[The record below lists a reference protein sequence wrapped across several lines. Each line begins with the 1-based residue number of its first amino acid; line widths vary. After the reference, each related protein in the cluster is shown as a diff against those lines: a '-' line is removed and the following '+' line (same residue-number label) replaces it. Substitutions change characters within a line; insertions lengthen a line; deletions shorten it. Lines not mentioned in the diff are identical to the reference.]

1 MRTKTKN
8 RFDTL
13 KEKALGSTEETTV
26 VKTSKRPSVLGKRQ
40 EAVAAVASGKVKT
53 IKIFEHDPQRIR
65 PWSGHNRHYD
75 ALSKERC
82 SDLIEGFRRA
92 GQQFPA
98 IVRTVSDSDE
108 YDFEF
113 ICGARRHWTAAYLKR
128 DLVIEVRNIDDRDAF
143 LLQDIENRDRE
154 DISDY
159 ERASDY
165 SKALPVYFEGKK
177 SHMAEQL
184 QIDSGNFNR
193 LLALVDLPSEIIDAY
208 ADIRDLVVHHGT
220 QYAKYLKDPATKKW
234 VLSAAK
240 KLKGQGASGKE
251 VVAALRQA
259 SRQGMPVD
267 AGRKNMRSTN
277 GSLSITRGKRGQYTV
292 SFTVPSK
299 DREQGIAA
307 IRSDLQE
314 MIDSLAEEADAS
326 RSKSAETDVTS

>member
-13 KEKALGSTEETTV
+13 KEKALGNSEETTV
-26 VKTSKRPSVLGKRQ
+26 AKTSKRPSVLGKRQ

-75 ALSKERC
+75 VLSKERC

-128 DLVIEVRNIDDRDAF
+128 DLVIEVRNIDDRAAF

-165 SKALPVYFEGKK
+165 AKALPVYFEGKK

-193 LLALVDLPSEIIDAY
+193 LLALVDLPSEIVDAY
-208 ADIRDLVVHHGT
+208 ADIRDLVVHHGN
-220 QYAKYLKDPATKKW
+220 QYAKYLKEPSSKKR

-251 VVAALRQA
+251 VVAALRKA
-259 SRQGMPVD
+259 AREGMSVD
-267 AGRKNMRSTN
+267 ASSQKNQSTN

-299 DREQGIAA
+299 DRAQGIEA
-307 IRSDLQE
+307 IRSDLQD
-314 MIDSLAEEADAS
+314 MIDSLAEEADAL
-326 RSKSAETDVTS
+326 RPKSADADVTS

>member
-1 MRTKTKN
+1 MRMKTKN
-8 RFDTL
+8 RFDAL
-13 KEKALGSTEETTV
+13 KEKALGSTEESV
-26 VKTSKRPSVLGKRQ
+26 AVKTPKRPSVLSKRQ
-40 EAVAAVASGKVKT
+40 DAVAAVASGKVKT
-53 IKIFEHDPQRIR
+53 IKILEHNPQRIR
-65 PWSGHNRHYD
+65 PWSGHNRHYE

-98 IVRTVSDSDE
+98 IVRTVSNSDD
-108 YDFEF
+108 YDYEF

-154 DISDY
+154 DISDF

-165 SKALPVYFEGKK
+165 AKALPVYFEGKK

-193 LLALVDLPSEIIDAY
+193 LLALVNLPKEIVDAY
-208 ADIRDLVVHHGT
+208 ADIRDLVVHHGN
-220 QYAKYLKDPATKKW
+220 QYAKYLKDPSSKKR
-234 VLSAAK
+234 VLLAAK

-251 VVAALRQA
+251 VMSALRQA
-259 SRQGMPVD
+259 AREGTSVD
-267 AGRKNMRSTN
+267 TGRRKNQSTN
-277 GSLSITRGKRGQYTV
+277 GSLSITRGKAGQYTV
-292 SFTVPSK
+292 SFTLPSK
-299 DREQGIAA
+299 DRAQGIAA
-307 IRSDLQE
+307 IRRDLQD

-326 RSKSAETDVTS
+326 RSKSAESDALS

>member
-1 MRTKTKN
+1 MKTKTKN

-13 KEKALGSTEETTV
+13 KEKALGGTEEIIV

-98 IVRTVSDSDE
+98 IVRAVSDSDE

-128 DLVIEVRNIDDRDAF
+128 DLIIEVRNIDDRDAF

-193 LLALVDLPSEIIDAY
+193 LLALIDLPSEIVDAY
-208 ADIRDLVVHHGT
+208 ADIRDLVVHHGN
-220 QYAKYLKDPATKKW
+220 QYAKYLKEPSSKKR

-251 VVAALRQA
+251 VVAALRKA
-259 SRQGMPVD
+259 ARQGMSVD
-267 AGRKNMRSTN
+267 ASSQKNQSTN
-277 GSLSITRGKRGQYTV
+277 GSLAITRGKGGQYTV

-299 DREQGIAA
+299 DRAQGIEA
-307 IRSDLQE
+307 IRSDLQD
-314 MIDSLAEEADAS
+314 MIDSLAEEAGAL
-326 RSKSAETDVTS
+326 RPKSADADVTS